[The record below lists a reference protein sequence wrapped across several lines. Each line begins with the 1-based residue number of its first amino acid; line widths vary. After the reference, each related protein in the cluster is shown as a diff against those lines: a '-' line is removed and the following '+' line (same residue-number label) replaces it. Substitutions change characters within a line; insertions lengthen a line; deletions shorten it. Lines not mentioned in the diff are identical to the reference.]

1 MYKISWKKS
10 ALVFLL
16 AVALTFVFMNMTL
29 FALRSVFAQESPAAS
44 ENEAGE
50 EVFAYIAYT
59 DGSGNE
65 HTGEVSQQTSV
76 KGAGNYSVS
85 LSLPSGGYGLK
96 SLSVVVKDAA
106 ESYADYSIRIW
117 SVSVMSNVI
126 TQPAKTFTYDVG
138 SDIVGV
144 LYDDSLVGIPA
155 GARAFD
161 NETYTS
167 QLSAF
172 TDTQV
177 GFFRVFTSVTIE
189 FAFVSSD
196 QSADLAYLMYTDNA
210 YNYPY
215 SEGPYVTDAAMTTSP
230 MLKNMDSDLAYITGP
245 GDYTVALNF
254 LNEDTSRNPSTLKFA
269 AINIYDGQ
277 STFIFYTIRVT
288 ALRFYY
294 GEGED
299 EYYEAELTKG
309 YTRDE
314 TTAGHDGIRSNI
326 FSTYVD
332 EMEDDARSW
341 DGDTEGASPITVA
354 GEQLSSEDAV
364 NHITI
369 AGGDD
374 PYIQVVD
381 DEGNS
386 QTFRRVE
393 VEFTV
398 YEPERS
404 ENPLDVN
411 IEYIDENADIIYYG
425 EGDSY
430 NTEGIIGDVLS
441 VDKVGTY
448 TFDLDFTG
456 TQPGKANGLMSFSIT
471 LEDAETC
478 FEGYCIQIVGIRV
491 NGTSVEF
498 SKGATYPSATASTND
513 IRYDIYTEMWSE
525 EEDLPVGARSY
536 DNSTRDSVA
545 KTVDPALFSD
555 VETVS
560 VTFRFVYGEVVDL
573 TFDFESA
580 LAAKYNAYLSF
591 QTDNYVFRE
600 EWDNA
605 DYGLN
610 GKYNTGEA
618 EEYDRF
624 EHITAWDVALDGS
637 GLPDPERWIDLGGT
651 FNDTEIAG
659 NGTYTVSLELGEEG
673 FGGAATSFLT
683 LLVSTDIPSRL
694 YDDGY
699 IEFSNV
705 TTKLDSASESFFF
718 ISTETDY
725 VRIVIVSTYI
735 SAVGTDSINN
745 VLPQE
750 SISITFTVDGFTSD
764 NPDGPGT
771 EEPGTEEPGTEEPGT
786 EEPGTEDPGTE
797 DPGTERGCGGA
808 IMTANISVA
817 CIALIGCIVLLLR
830 KRRA

>member
-215 SEGPYVTDAAMTTSP
+215 SEGPYVTDAAMTTSL

-786 EEPGTEDPGTE
+786 EDPGTE

>member
-560 VTFRFVYGEVVDL
+560 VTFRFVYGEVVDT
-573 TFDFESA
+573 TFDYEAA
-580 LAAKYNAYLSF
+580 LAADYNAYLSF

-750 SISITFTVDGFTSD
+750 SISITFAVDGFTSD

-786 EEPGTEDPGTE
+786 EDPGTE
-797 DPGTERGCGGA
+797 DTGTKSGCGGA
-808 IMTANISVA
+808 IITANVSVA

>member
-560 VTFRFVYGEVVDL
+560 VTFRFVYGEVVDT
-573 TFDFESA
+573 TFDYEAA
-580 LAAKYNAYLSF
+580 LAADYNAYLSF

-786 EEPGTEDPGTE
+786 EDPGTE

>member
-750 SISITFTVDGFTSD
+750 SISITFTIDGFTSD

-771 EEPGTEEPGTEEPGT
+771 EKPGTEEPGTEEPGT

-808 IMTANISVA
+808 IMTANVSVA

>member
-341 DGDTEGASPITVA
+341 DGNTEGASPITVV
-354 GEQLSSEDAV
+354 GEKLASEDSY

-786 EEPGTEDPGTE
+786 EDPGTE

>member
-786 EEPGTEDPGTE
+786 EDPGTE

>member
-808 IMTANISVA
+808 IMTANVSVA